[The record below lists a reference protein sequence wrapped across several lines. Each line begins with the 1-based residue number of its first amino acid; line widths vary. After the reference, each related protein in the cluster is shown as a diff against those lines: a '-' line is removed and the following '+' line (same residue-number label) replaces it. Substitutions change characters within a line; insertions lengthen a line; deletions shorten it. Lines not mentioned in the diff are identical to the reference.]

1 MRSLVLQIHQA
12 ARLLDR
18 MLDPVLAE
26 LGLTVSELPIL
37 ITTADRGRTTVGQL
51 REWFGYPGATA
62 SVAVRR
68 LEAQQYV
75 RVRHDAP
82 DARLLAVYATRPG
95 RAAAEVAIARIR
107 EIEDRIGRRT
117 GPQAIVEC
125 LLVLDAAGRVQLPRA
140 LMDVALPRR
149 SRPAVPGTRHQ
160 PRRRRSSARIAA
172 SSAGSA

>member
-12 ARLLDR
+12 ACLFDR
-18 MLDPVLAE
+18 MLDPVLPE
-26 LGLTVSELPIL
+26 LGLSMSELPIL
-37 ITTADRGRTTVGQL
+37 LTTAGRGRTTVAQL
-51 REWFGYPGATA
+51 RGWFGYPGATA

-95 RAAAEVAIARIR
+95 RAAAGVALARIR
-107 EIEDRIGRRT
+107 EIEARIGRRT
-117 GPQAIVEC
+117 GPQAIDEC
-125 LLVLDAAGRVQLPRA
+125 LLVLDAARRVQLPRA
-140 LMDVALPRR
+140 MMDVAFPRR
-149 SRPAVPGTRHQ
+149 SRPPKPASRDQ
-160 PRRRRSSARIAA
+160 PSRRRSRARIAA

>member
-1 MRSLVLQIHQA
+1 
-12 ARLLDR
+12 

-26 LGLTVSELPIL
+26 LGLNASELPIL
-37 ITTADRGRTTVGQL
+37 VTTASRGRTTVAQL

-82 DARLLAVYATRPG
+82 DARLLVVYATRPG

-117 GPQAIVEC
+117 GPQAFDEC
-125 LLVLDAAGRVQLPRA
+125 LFVLDAARSVRLPPA
-140 LMDVALPRR
+140 MMEVALPRR
-149 SRPAVPGTRHQ
+149 GQPGPSGDQ
-160 PRRRRSSARIAA
+160 PRRRRSRARIAA